1 VRGLTFFAILLILS
15 TLGASAQCFVDC
27 AVPQC
32 PHHPRSPQ
40 ACEHS
45 FVAGETRSVQPVWQ
59 GVGLIAVPTAE
70 QTLTAFEPVAA
81 ELHDPFFASR
91 GSCPLV
97 LRI

>member
-27 AVPQC
+27 AAPQC
-32 PHHPRSPQ
+32 PHHPPSPKV
-40 ACEHS
+40 CGHS

-59 GVGLIAVPTAE
+59 DVGLIPVPIAK
-70 QTLTAFEPVAA
+70 QTLTTFEPVAA
-81 ELHDPFFASR
+81 ASHDPLFASR
-91 GSCPLV
+91 GNCPLV